1 MTLTVGVCPDG
12 EPEGAADELPAAE
25 SVLSAEACTL
35 ADVPDEPADTPA
47 CTAGVEACATA
58 DDELPC
64 PESPDGADSLT
75 GAADVTVELT
85 VLVTALAVPVT
96 APPAALVTACAV
108 PVTAPTVPVTALAV
122 PATAPPAVLVTA
134 LAVSVTPPTVLLTAP
149 TVPATAPPTV
159 PVTALAVSVIGRT
172 VFVTAPTLPVTAL
185 VTAPTV
191 FVTAPTLPV
200 TALVT
205 APTVPVTAPP
215 MVPVTAPAVPVTAPP
230 TVPVTAPTVP
240 VTSCTAWPTVVTVVA
255 TAPVAVWV
263 TWVTG
268 PLVPTVTG
276 TTVVVL
282 DDPGGGFC
290 PVTGAGPGPTGG
302 AGGVGSVVGGEPC
315 PVPAPEHC
323 PLPPAEPCLML
334 TARRGRIGGP
344 ARTGRACALCR
355 GWLVLGWM
363 MGGPPEP
370 NRFGGITRTTTA
382 ITNVMRATAT
392 AMTALGTANPAGCS
406 RAAATTDLYVFVAWP
421 DANRIG
427 AVILCMLELEH
438 CADMLMKLSFY

>member
-1 MTLTVGVCPDG
+1 VTLTVGVCRDG
-12 EPEGAADELPAAE
+12 ELEGAADELPAAE

-108 PVTAPTVPVTALAV
+108 PVTAPTVLVTAPTVLVTALAV

-134 LAVSVTPPTVLLTAP
+134 LAVSVTPL
-149 TVPATAPPTV
+149 TVP
-159 PVTALAVSVIGRT
+159 
-172 VFVTAPTLPVTAL
+172 
-185 VTAPTV
+185 
-191 FVTAPTLPV
+191 
-200 TALVT
+200 VT

-215 MVPVTAPAVPVTAPP
+215 
-230 TVPVTAPTVP
+230 TVPVTVPTVP

-268 PLVPTVTG
+268 PLMPTVTG

-302 AGGVGSVVGGEPC
+302 AGGVGSVVGGKPC
-315 PVPAPEHC
+315 PVLAPERC

-370 NRFGGITRTTTA
+370 NRLGGITRTTTA

-421 DANRIG
+421 DASRTG

>member
-25 SVLSAEACTL
+25 SVLSAQACTL

-149 TVPATAPPTV
+149 TVPA
-159 PVTALAVSVIGRT
+159 
-172 VFVTAPTLPVTAL
+172 
-185 VTAPTV
+185 
-191 FVTAPTLPV
+191 
-200 TALVT
+200 
-205 APTVPVTAPP
+205 
-215 MVPVTAPAVPVTAPP
+215 TAPP

-370 NRFGGITRTTTA
+370 NRLGGITRTTTA

-406 RAAATTDLYVFVAWP
+406 RAAATTDLYVFVA
-421 DANRIG
+421 
-427 AVILCMLELEH
+427 
-438 CADMLMKLSFY
+438 